1 MFSRVKEEARLEEIL
16 RKVELGTKG
25 HSIIGAKFSLKEMK
39 TVKKKNKRKTPPTA
53 VFITLKLT
61 QAKQHMGIQIRK
73 H

>member
-39 TVKKKNKRKTPPTA
+39 TVKKKKTREKPLP
-53 VFITLKLT
+53 L
-61 QAKQHMGIQIRK
+61 QSSSH
-73 H
+73 